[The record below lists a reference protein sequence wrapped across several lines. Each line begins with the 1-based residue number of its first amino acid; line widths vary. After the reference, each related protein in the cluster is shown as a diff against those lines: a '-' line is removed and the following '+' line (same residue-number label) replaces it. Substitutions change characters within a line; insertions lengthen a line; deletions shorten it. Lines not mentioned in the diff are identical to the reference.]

1 MINVLCFG
9 DSNTNGS
16 NPAGGRH
23 PYDVRWPGQL
33 QHLLGSEWH
42 IIEEGLGGRTT
53 VFSNPIEPYR
63 NGLEALPI
71 ALITHRPLD
80 YVILSL
86 GTNDM
91 KAMFHAD
98 ARVIAA
104 GLDML
109 VHEVKI
115 TDNRGAPTPR
125 IVVVSPLHIK
135 PGISTSPFIGFDE
148 HAVELSHQL
157 VGEYRNIADNEG
169 CLFLDAAQ
177 IAEPSDIDKLHMD
190 GENHTKLARAMA
202 KLLTDDWAARH

>member
-23 PYDVRWPGQL
+23 PRDVRWPGRL
-33 QHLLGSEWH
+33 QRLLGDDWY

-53 VFSNPIEPYR
+53 VFDNPVEPHR
-63 NGLEALPI
+63 SGIEALPG

-98 ARVIAA
+98 ERVIAA

-125 IVVVSPLHIK
+125 IVVVSPIYLR
-135 PGISTSPFIGFDE
+135 PDISGSGFIGFE
-148 HAVELSHQL
+148 ESAVELSHKL
-157 VGEYRNIADNEG
+157 AREYRRVAEQQG

-177 IAEPSDIDKLHMD
+177 ITEASDLDKLHMD
-190 GENHTKLARAMA
+190 GDNHAKFADAMA
-202 KLLTDDWAARH
+202 ALLRDDWVARH

>member
-23 PYDVRWPGQL
+23 PRDVRWPGRL
-33 QHLLGSEWH
+33 QRLLGDDWY

-53 VFSNPIEPYR
+53 VFDNPVEPHR
-63 NGLEALPI
+63 NGLEALPG

-80 YVILSL
+80 YVIISL

-125 IVVVSPLHIK
+125 IVVVSPIHIK
-135 PGISTSPFIGFDE
+135 PGIASSPFIGFDE

-157 VGEYRNIADNEG
+157 AGEYRRVAERQD
-169 CLFLDAAQ
+169 CLFLDAAR
-177 IAEPSDIDKLHMD
+177 IAEPSDLDKLHMD
-190 GENHTKLARAMA
+190 GENHAKFADAMA
-202 KLLTDDWAARH
+202 QLLRDDWTARH

>member
-23 PYDVRWPGQL
+23 PRDVRWTGRL
-33 QHLLGSEWH
+33 QRLLGDDWYV
-42 IIEEGLGGRTT
+42 IEEGLGGRTT
-53 VFSNPIEPYR
+53 VFDNPIEPHR
-63 NGLEALPI
+63 NGLAALPG

-80 YVILSL
+80 YVIISL

-115 TDNRGAPTPR
+115 TDNRGAPAPR
-125 IVVVSPLHIK
+125 IVVVSPIYIK

-148 HAVELSHQL
+148 GAVELSRQL
-157 VGEYRNIADNEG
+157 AGEYRRVAERQG
-169 CLFLDAAQ
+169 CLFFDAAQ
-177 IAEPSDIDKLHMD
+177 VAEPSDLDKLHMD
-190 GENHTKLARAMA
+190 GENHAKFADAMA
-202 KLLTDDWAARH
+202 ALLRDDWAARH